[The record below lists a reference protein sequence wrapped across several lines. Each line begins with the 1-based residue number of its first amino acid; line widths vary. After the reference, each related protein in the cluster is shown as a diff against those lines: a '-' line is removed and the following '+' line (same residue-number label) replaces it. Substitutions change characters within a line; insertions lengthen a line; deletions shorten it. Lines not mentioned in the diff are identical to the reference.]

1 MAKLYRVELTGAE
14 REKLSA
20 MIKKST
26 AARRKILHA
35 RILLKA
41 DQSPSGPAWRDV
53 DIAQA
58 LEVGLSTVERT
69 RQKWVDEGMEVAL
82 SGRPSK
88 QVRRRRLDGKAEAHL
103 IALACGPAP
112 QGRNRWTL
120 ELLGD
125 QLVQLKMVDSVC
137 ANTVRQTLKKMNLS
151 LG

>member
-1 MAKLYRVELTGAE
+1 MAKFYRIELTGAE
-14 REKLSA
+14 REKLCA

-26 AARRKILHA
+26 AARRKLLHA

-41 DQSPSGPAWRDV
+41 DQSPDGPGWRDV
-53 DIAQA
+53 DIAEA

-69 RQKWVDEGMEVAL
+69 RQKWVEEGMEVAL

-88 QVRRRRLDGKAEAHL
+88 QVYRRKLDGKAEAHL

-125 QLVQLKMVDSVC
+125 RLVQLRVVDSIC
-137 ANTVRQTLKKMNLS
+137 PNTVRQTLKKMNLS

>member
-14 REKLSA
+14 REKLCA

-26 AARRKILHA
+26 AARRKLLHA

-41 DQSPSGPAWRDV
+41 DQSPCGPGWRDT
-53 DIAQA
+53 DITEAF
-58 LEVGLSTVERT
+58 EVSLRTVERT
-69 RQKWVDEGMEVAL
+69 RQNLVEEGLEVAL
-82 SGRPSK
+82 SGRPSERVY
-88 QVRRRRLDGKAEAHL
+88 QRRLDGKAEAHL

-112 QGRNRWTL
+112 EGRNRWTL

-125 QLVQLKMVDSVC
+125 KLVQLKVVDKVS
-137 ANTVRQTLKKMNLS
+137 ATTVRMTLKKMNLS